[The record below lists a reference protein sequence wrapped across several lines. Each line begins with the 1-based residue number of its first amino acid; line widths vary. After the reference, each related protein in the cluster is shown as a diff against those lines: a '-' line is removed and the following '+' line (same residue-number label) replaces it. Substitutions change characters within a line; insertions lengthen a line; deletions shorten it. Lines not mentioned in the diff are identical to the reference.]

1 MANNKKV
8 VQRGCAK
15 RSLAKAKTHRKNK
28 SVKQRGGDL
37 HKMYNYN
44 NLQVDPQ
51 RMITMDKGTVQT
63 GGKGTDHKGTD
74 HKGTDHKGTDY
85 KGTDHKGTDYKGT
98 DHKGTDHKGTD
109 HKGTDH
115 KGTDHKGTD
124 HKGTLYKGKGGKHRH
139 SRKYYKRGGA
149 LNFSAVENAVHQAT
163 TAQMFNNPLSIQTN
177 RQVPAYI

>member
-15 RSLAKAKTHRKNK
+15 RSSNNITARQRRKTRSR

-63 GGKGTDHKGTD
+63 GGYK
-74 HKGTDHKGTDY
+74 TDY
-85 KGTDHKGTDYKGT
+85 KGTSGYKT
-98 DHKGTDHKGTD
+98 E
-109 HKGTDH
+109 
-115 KGTDHKGTD
+115 
-124 HKGTLYKGKGGKHRH
+124 TLYKGKGGKHRH

-149 LNFSAVENAVHQAT
+149 LSYSVVENLVHKAT
-163 TAQMFNNPLSIQTN
+163 TVPMFNSTSSVQTN
-177 RQVPAYI
+177 MQVPAYV

>member
-15 RSLAKAKTHRKNK
+15 QSDRQKRSLNNITSRQRRKSRSR

-51 RMITMDKGTVQT
+51 RMIAMDKGTTGSQT
-63 GGKGTDHKGTD
+63 GGKGTVQT
-74 HKGTDHKGTDY
+74 
-85 KGTDHKGTDYKGT
+85 
-98 DHKGTDHKGTD
+98 
-109 HKGTDH
+109 
-115 KGTDHKGTD
+115 
-124 HKGTLYKGKGGKHRH
+124 GGKHRH